1 MIASGG
7 EGMSK
12 VKRKQSGRERPASQI
27 GRRAWFAAGL
37 LWLPARAHAQPSA
50 DQVLT
55 DMGLSAADKQRVL
68 NGEFVTADLAGVS
81 ERDLSFAIAFL
92 VNKTTPDAI
101 SKQLVAGDLVS
112 ADAQV
117 QAHGEISGAGTLADL
132 AGLKITA
139 DEARALPSAK
149 AGEALN
155 FSAAEIAAL
164 KAAPGSTPEAVQQ
177 ALRQVLLARYQ
188 AYRAAGL
195 AGIPP
200 YDRGGGRTT
209 DVASDLRKASEAAKG
224 LAKYLPAFQKVL
236 LGYPKATAPEL
247 RQNFFWVKSV
257 IQGKPTYVL
266 THILAAR
273 RPEQVPADAARVR
286 RVPRVSVPPRRPVG
300 PVLVLLPQG
309 RGLPR
314 QVRSAQCAP
323 HLGDGHGRS
332 HPDAALGQ
340 DRQAEDPGRR
350 SPAPAPDGGR
360 QAQHGDGR

>member
-1 MIASGG
+1 
-7 EGMSK
+7 MSK
-12 VKRKQSGRERPASQI
+12 LKRKQSGRERPASPI

-37 LWLPARAHAQPSA
+37 LCVPARAHAQPSA

-117 QAHGEISGAGTLADL
+117 QAHGEINGAGTLADL

-139 DEARALPSAK
+139 DEARALSSAK

-195 AGIPP
+195 AGIAP

-266 THILAAR
+266 THILVAPDGAARAAAR
-273 RPEQVPADAARVR
+273 RQYYVSTGYNAEQSVAGFLPVQGGTVVVFAGHAFTDQVTGFGGSMKRSIGSSVMASKMKEIFDA
-286 RVPRVSVPPRRPVG
+286 
-300 PVLVLLPQG
+300 G
-309 RGLPR
+309 RKK
-314 QVRSAQCAP
+314 A
-323 HLGDGHGRS
+323 
-332 HPDAALGQ
+332 GQ
-340 DRQAEDPGRR
+340 
-350 SPAPAPDGGR
+350 
-360 QAQHGDGR
+360 